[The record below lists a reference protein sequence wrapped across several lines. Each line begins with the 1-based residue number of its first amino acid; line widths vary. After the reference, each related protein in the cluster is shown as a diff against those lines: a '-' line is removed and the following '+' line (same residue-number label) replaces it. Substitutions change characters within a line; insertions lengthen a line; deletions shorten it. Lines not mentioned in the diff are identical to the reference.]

1 MKKLKVILTAVSVA
15 FSTSV
20 FAQNLN
26 FGLKAGLNLSSAT
39 IKIDGEK
46 SDEIKMLPGLVV
58 GAFSDINF
66 TEKFGLE
73 TGLQFEQKGYKAE
86 EEIYGKTA
94 TDKFTVN
101 YLTIPVNLRL
111 NLPVGENNLYFL
123 AGPTFGIGLSAK
135 EKVEYDGET
144 ETESIDFG
152 DDGGL
157 SRMNIGLLFG
167 AGYELSGKLGLRVT
181 YDLGLSN
188 LVSDGDSDNKVST
201 NVLGLSIT
209 YKF

>member
-1 MKKLKVILTAVSVA
+1 MKKLKVILTAVAVA

-39 IKIDGEK
+39 IKIEGEK

-66 TEKFGLE
+66 AEKLGLE
-73 TGLQFEQKGYKAE
+73 VGLQFEQKGYKAE

-94 TDKFTVN
+94 KDKFTVN
-101 YLTIPVNLRL
+101 YLTVPVNLRL